1 MSVFYEEND
10 TWGVTVCRIV
20 GGLIGA
26 FIAVAV
32 GKELGE
38 NGRWVYRIG
47 CIIGA
52 GIGGAIGGA
61 IGSGVKSISSRSNDK
76 KTTGDNATPAEV
88 IFVCPHCGQNKTV
101 SREFIGLHTRCPRC
115 QQTYSTADARNR
127 LQRDGATADY
137 QYQMRE
143 SGNADKRNSV
153 SKEKYGIEF
162 CCPHCGQIK
171 TVPREFIGLHT
182 RCPRCQQTYST
193 ADARNRF
200 FRVSAAEEHQ
210 YRKTHKVDESDPFV
224 VLGIPYALSVQEKK
238 RKLRELFAK
247 WNSLQTHKDPEMRRK
262 AEKMINTIAECQKH
276 LLSMT

>member
-1 MSVFYEEND
+1 MSVFYDEND

-61 IGSGVKSISSRSNDK
+61 IGSGVKSISSRADDK

-127 LQRDGATADY
+127 
-137 QYQMRE
+137 
-143 SGNADKRNSV
+143 
-153 SKEKYGIEF
+153 
-162 CCPHCGQIK
+162 
-171 TVPREFIGLHT
+171 
-182 RCPRCQQTYST
+182 
-193 ADARNRF
+193 F
-200 FRVSAAEEHQ
+200 FRVSAAEDHQ
-210 YRKTHKVDESDPFV
+210 YRHMHGGDKSDPFV
-224 VLGIPYALSVQEKK
+224 VLGIPCTLSVQEKK

-262 AEKMINTIAECQKH
+262 AEKIRRV
-276 LLSMT
+276 LLC